1 MIAQFHQTPTMRIR
15 RQVFAALAL
24 ATALMISPALGGA
37 PDRPNILVIVTD
49 QHHAAM
55 MSCAGNPYL
64 KTPHIDGLAARGVR
78 FDRAYT
84 TNPVCIPARFSLMT
98 GMMPSVI
105 GMEHHR
111 EAGNFVAPGILAA
124 SLGNVF
130 KSAGY
135 RTVYA
140 GKSHLPGPPGVLDN
154 PRAYGFEE
162 ILAPEDKEGRDPAV
176 DACVQ
181 FLRSRSGKPFV
192 LYASLIN
199 PHDICFLSIREH
211 LNHLGKGNP
220 GYALPALA
228 ELDRALERPAGMSLD
243 EFVRIKCPPLPANY
257 AVPAEELSAPWADK
271 PDFML
276 FARQTWGEREWRLHR
291 WAYARLTERVD
302 GQIGRILEALR
313 ASGAEDNTVVVLTS
327 DHGEQG
333 GAHRAEHKAF
343 LYEESSRVPF
353 VVAGAGV
360 SARGT
365 VDQAHLV
372 SSGLDLLPTVCD
384 LAGLPIPASLRGRSV
399 RPWLQGTTATWRD
412 SLVVENT
419 ASRLVHLG
427 RWKYMVGNARVT
439 AAELRGIGL
448 TGEVVRESLIDLETD
463 PGEMKNLAHAPE
475 AKAILERGR
484 AELQRWYREHDLAL
498 DPAYVVGGANR

>member
-1 MIAQFHQTPTMRIR
+1 MGGGEFSMTRFLRLFTALAW
-15 RQVFAALAL
+15 AALVGSGANL
-24 ATALMISPALGGA
+24 LGA
-37 PDRPNILVIVTD
+37 PARPNVLVIVTD
-49 QHHAAM
+49 QHFAGM
-55 MSCAGNPYL
+55 LSCTGNPYV
-64 KTPHIDGLAARGVR
+64 KTPNLDGLAARGMR
-78 FDRAYT
+78 FERAYT

-111 EAGNFVAPGILAA
+111 EAGNFVAPGILSA

-140 GKSHLPGPPGVLDN
+140 GKSHLPGAAGVLDN

-176 DACVQ
+176 DACVK
-181 FLRSRSGKPFV
+181 FLGAPQQKPFV

-211 LNHLGKGNP
+211 LKHLGKSNP
-220 GYALPALA
+220 SFALPALA
-228 ELDRALERPAGMSLD
+228 ELDRALERPDGMGLD
-243 EFVRIKCPPLPANY
+243 EFIRTMCPPLPSNY
-257 AVPAEELSAPWADK
+257 GVPAAELSAPWADK

-313 ASGAEDNTVVVLTS
+313 ACGAEENTVVVFTS

-343 LYEESSRVPF
+343 LYEESARVPF

-360 SARGT
+360 TARGT
-365 VDQAHLV
+365 VDRAHLV
-372 SSGLDLLPTVCD
+372 SSGLDLLPTVCE
-384 LAGLPIPASLRGRSV
+384 LAGLAAPSSLRGRSV
-399 RPWLQGTTATWRD
+399 RPWLQGGTGTWRT
-412 SLVVENT
+412 SLVIENT

-427 RWKYMVGNARVT
+427 RWKYMVGHARVT
-439 AAELRGIGL
+439 AVDLRNIGL
-448 TGEVVRESLIDLETD
+448 SGELVRESLIDLEND
-463 PGEMKNLAHAPE
+463 PGEMNNVANDPAL
-475 AKAILERGR
+475 KAVVERGR
-484 AELQRWYREHDLAL
+484 AELQRWYREHELAL
-498 DPAYVVGGANR
+498 DPAYLAGDGAR